1 MMGRD
6 NHRIKM
12 PICVRG
18 QPVCTGR
25 AVEMHNLIRHDV
37 RNQFFRKIYSFLAN
51 LLSCDGSE
59 IGQLRKGILAFI

>member
-1 MMGRD
+1 
-6 NHRIKM
+6 
-12 PICVRG
+12 
-18 QPVCTGR
+18 
-25 AVEMHNLIRHDV
+25 MHNLIRHDV